1 MSKTITISDETYKLI
16 KDQVDKDNVKEKQE
30 VGLEI
35 KTMMGSLLFKSSK
48 TTMKEAVQEAVSKY
62 VNLKDANLEYANL
75 GGANL
80 KGANLKDANLEYA
93 NLKDANL
100 KGANLEGANLGGAN
114 LKGAN
119 LKYVNLEYVNL
130 KGANLEGANT
140 KYCKVNFS
148 PREYEQ
154 AKQFIEGLKE

>member
-62 VNLKDANLEYANL
+62 ANLEYANL
-75 GGANL
+75 GG
-80 KGANLKDANLEYA
+80 
-93 NLKDANL
+93 ANL

>member
-62 VNLKDANLEYANL
+62 ANLEDANLEYA
-75 GGANL
+75 
-80 KGANLKDANLEYA
+80 
-93 NLKDANL
+93 
-100 KGANLEGANLGGAN
+100 
-114 LKGAN
+114 
-119 LKYVNLEYVNL
+119 NL

-154 AKQFIEGLKE
+154 ARQFIEGLKE